1 MDAIASERA
10 GRNSDGGLFFGGLP
24 NLCLAGLLRRP
35 PPPRLGVRRRKRT
48 RRKVFDRPRLR
59 LTFRLDALGCSLG
72 RSCGRSLGGALD
84 ASISLREDHI
94 LIHVHIAAD
103 VAVDGRVLVE
113 VGIDRIE
120 GLGGQD
126 FQQW

>member
-1 MDAIASERA
+1 MS
-10 GRNSDGGLFFGGLP
+10 
-24 NLCLAGLLRRP
+24 LCLAGLLRRP

-48 RRKVFDRPRLR
+48 KRKVLDRPRLR
-59 LTFRLDALGCSLG
+59 LTFLLDALGRSLG
-72 RSCGRSLGGALD
+72 RSYGRSLGGARD

-120 GLGGQD
+120 GLGGSEGLRFRTGVLVALLV
-126 FQQW
+126 FQIDVPIDSGG